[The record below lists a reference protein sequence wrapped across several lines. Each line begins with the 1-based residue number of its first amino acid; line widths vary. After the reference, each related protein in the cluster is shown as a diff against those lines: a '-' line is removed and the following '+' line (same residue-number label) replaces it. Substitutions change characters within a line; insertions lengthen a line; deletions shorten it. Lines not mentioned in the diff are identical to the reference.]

1 MEKKEKLEELAV
13 SARKMILGLASSE
26 GITDLTMVISITDGD
41 AGTILVDGDTRFV
54 LKLAAS
60 LVSGI
65 ANRIK
70 LEESEAE

>member
-1 MEKKEKLEELAV
+1 METKGKLEEIAV
-13 SARKMILGLASSE
+13 SAKKMILGLANSE
-26 GITDLTMVISITDGD
+26 GITDLTMVISITDGE
-41 AGTILVDGDTRFV
+41 AGTILLDGDPRAV